1 MADRNGRRR
10 EEDEET
16 NAAERLVRAGAPDA
30 EKVKQ
35 LEAEKTKGL
44 VRNEA
49 LRSGK
54 TEEEANAAAASTGLN
69 SATPRLDQGVHTP
82 NLDKLARTNSPMGG
96 GGETAGATVGFKSS
110 GEEYMFKAK
119 NAIRAL
125 QGLPAVEQELN
136 PRDKF
141 QVDVEKSV
149 SFGDK
154 SALNTP
160 DGHARAFERGIRAGY
175 SSDEVNGM
183 LKGASDRLKPTED
196 ATVLADARPADAR
209 TESPLLTAFNNPSN
223 TNDLAASIRSG
234 GSNTNKG
241 IGILPQ
247 ERESKDSPITS
258 AIPNSPATPATPT
271 APTTNSPLLTAFNS
285 PNNTKDLASSI
296 GGSASMFGVTK
307 APDATPN
314 SPTIGVTFTPA
325 ESEEDKKGAIAFRYA
340 NLVNEKGYTPNQAA
354 DLLGLKDGKA
364 PEGFE
369 GTGVGNLIK
378 SANSYRD
385 DKPEEKFRDSKTAKR
400 IMKFLNPNGY

>member
-1 MADRNGRRR
+1 MADKNGRRR
-10 EEDEET
+10 EEDEES

-69 SATPRLDQGVHTP
+69 SATPHLDQGVQTP
-82 NLDKLARTNSPMGG
+82 NLDKLARANSPMGG
-96 GGETAGATVGFKSS
+96 GGETAGAVVPFKSS
-110 GEEYMFKAK
+110 GEEYMYKAK

-125 QGLPAVEQELN
+125 QGLPAIEQELN

-183 LKGASDRLKPTED
+183 LKGASERLKPTGD
-196 ATVLADARPADAR
+196 ATVLADARQP
-209 TESPLLTAFNNPSN
+209 TPTINSPLLTAFNSPSN
-223 TNDLAASIRSG
+223 TNDLAASIKSG

-247 ERESKDSPITS
+247 ELESKGSTV
-258 AIPNSPATPATPT
+258 TPATPT
-271 APTTNSPLLTAFNS
+271 INSPLLTEFNN
-285 PNNTKDLASSI
+285 PNNTKDLSSSI
-296 GGSASMFGVTK
+296 GGSASMFGTTK
-307 APDATPN
+307 APNATPN

-325 ESEEDKKGAIAFRYA
+325 ESEDDKGKNISERFKI
-340 NLVNEKGYTPNQAA
+340 LKDKGYTTSQSA
-354 DLLGLKDGKA
+354 DILGLKDGKA

-369 GTGVGNLIK
+369 DTILGDVIK

-385 DKPEEKFRDSKTAKR
+385 DKPEENFRDSKTAKR